1 MQRQHRRVSTAIDGA
16 VVLITGAA
24 GALGSTVARQLARR
38 GAVLALADLD
48 EVGARALADELTA
61 KGVRA
66 QSFGCDVLDDNA
78 LAELVD
84 QIQATL
90 GPVDILISSAGVE
103 INAAFHTVT
112 VDEIDTQ
119 LGLHLRSPMLLTR
132 NVLPGMLERDRGHI
146 VVISS
151 MSGKIPLQVKAPYAA
166 AKAGSIAFC
175 HSLRRELAKTNVAV
189 SVITPGVVSG
199 QGQAA
204 RALAGTTVRVPKS
217 LGSVTVDEVATAVVA
232 TLDNRAADVAVQP
245 RFPLLLNALQAAAPA
260 VADRVLADSGIGD
273 FWAAVARQDGRA

>member
-61 KGVRA
+61 KGARA

-103 INAAFHTVT
+103 INAAFHTVS

-232 TLDNRAADVAVQP
+232 TLDNRAAEVAVQP

-260 VADRVLADSGIGD
+260 VADRVLAASGIGD